1 MKKFSKVKN
10 DILKKITENKYYILV
25 VFIVLIITIVSVG
38 LINNKLNDQEQKLYD
53 IIENNKNDFKNPK
66 SLKVVSAKICNDD
79 YSIIRITANNS
90 FGAETTETY
99 YFNKTTLTTDELV
112 AKAVSEKCFE
122 EELNNYDSVAILS
135 KDSLNKVNKLVEEN
149 NNE

>member
-79 YSIIRITANNS
+79 YSIIRITKRLFS
-90 FGAETTETY
+90 
-99 YFNKTTLTTDELV
+99 
-112 AKAVSEKCFE
+112 
-122 EELNNYDSVAILS
+122 
-135 KDSLNKVNKLVEEN
+135 
-149 NNE
+149 